1 MLVPKLWY
9 MYTQLPFFRLSIQCD
24 RPMMEWHEYYKSLVE
39 YILIM
44 FASLQP
50 GDRDFFGSG
59 CMHHGILYG
68 LNGWGSYGKVSCCC
82 FA

>member
-9 MYTQLPFFRLSIQCD
+9 MYTQLLKFFRLSIQCD

-39 YILIM
+39 YILIV

-50 GDRDFFGSG
+50 GDRDFLEVAACTS
-59 CMHHGILYG
+59 I
-68 LNGWGSYGKVSCCC
+68 
-82 FA
+82 